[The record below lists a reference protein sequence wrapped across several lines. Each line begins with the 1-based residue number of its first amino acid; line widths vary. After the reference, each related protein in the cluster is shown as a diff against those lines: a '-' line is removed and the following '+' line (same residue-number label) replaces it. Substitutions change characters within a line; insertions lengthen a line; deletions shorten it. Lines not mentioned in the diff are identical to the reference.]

1 MYNLFIS
8 ETLEIKL
15 EKLKK
20 VDKDTL
26 IIISKKVK
34 EIQKNPYHFK
44 PLRHDMKG
52 IRRVHIN
59 KSFVLIFEIIEKEKA
74 VRLLD
79 FDHHDKIYKN

>member
-1 MYNLFIS
+1 MYSLFIS
-8 ETLEIKL
+8 ETLEAKL

-20 VDKDTL
+20 GDKETL
-26 IIISKKVK
+26 VIISKKVK

-44 PLRHDMKG
+44 PLRHDLKG

-59 KSFVLIFEIIEKEKA
+59 RSFVLIYEIIEPENA

-79 FDHHDKIYKN
+79 FDHHDKIYKI